1 MKKICMLIALSSSLM
16 HPFMKFNSQERYFN
30 LGLRVGAATFYGQ
43 AHSTQTQTAAGT
55 TTNAITYNSTT
66 FNGAPSFQGGIFG
79 ELSYRCGCWAYG
91 TLFDVN
97 GDTMK
102 KDYGTVSTVKITA
115 PAYNDLRTYT
125 IKSPLHIGIDARGGY
140 LTEHAL
146 WYGLIGVEGIKYYYS
161 HALNVQSG
169 IFSSTNPAVVTFC
182 REFWRAGLRV
192 GTGIEY
198 NISECLNL
206 KLEYRFIWAGK
217 KTITGTDATVTI
229 DNTGTLNVVDCISLR
244 QQVTSLMLSYI
255 F

>member
-1 MKKICMLIALSSSLM
+1 MKKLALLICATASLA

-30 LGLRVGAATFYGQ
+30 LGLRAGAAVFYGK
-43 AHSTQTQTAAGT
+43 AHSTQIQTPVGT
-55 TTNAITYNSTT
+55 TTNAITHDATI

-79 ELSYRCGCWAYG
+79 ELSYRSGCWAYG

-102 KDYGTVSTVKITA
+102 KDMGTVSTVKITA
-115 PAYNDLRTYT
+115 PAHNDLRSYS

-146 WYGLIGVEGIKYYYS
+146 WYGLIGVEGIEYRYS
-161 HALNVQSG
+161 HSLNVQSG
-169 IFSSTNPAVVTFC
+169 IFSSTNPAVMSYC
-182 REFWRAGLRV
+182 REFWRAGLRA

-198 NISECLNL
+198 NLSECFNL
-206 KLEYRFIWAGK
+206 KLEYRYIWSGK
-217 KTITGTDATVTI
+217 KTFVGEDTSVMVDTI
-229 DNTGTLNVVDCISLR
+229 GTLTVIDCISLR
-244 QQVTSLMLSYI
+244 QQVTALMFSYI